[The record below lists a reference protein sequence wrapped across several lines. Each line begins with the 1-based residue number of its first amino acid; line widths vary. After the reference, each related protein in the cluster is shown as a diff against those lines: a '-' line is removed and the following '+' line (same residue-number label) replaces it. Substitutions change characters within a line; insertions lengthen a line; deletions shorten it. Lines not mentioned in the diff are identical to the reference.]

1 MTRIIVINVMT
12 ETNFER
18 ILFRIITKCNVKVIL
33 ETIF

>member
-18 ILFRIITKCNVKVIL
+18 ILFRIITKRNVKVIL